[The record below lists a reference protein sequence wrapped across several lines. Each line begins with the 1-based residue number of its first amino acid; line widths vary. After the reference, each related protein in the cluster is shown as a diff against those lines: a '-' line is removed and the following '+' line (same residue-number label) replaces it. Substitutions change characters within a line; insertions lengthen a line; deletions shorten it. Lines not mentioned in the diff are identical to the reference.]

1 MKAKKWY
8 VVKIRWF
15 YFILFHLHGFD
26 ITPYIVHT
34 IVAFL
39 DSVLTKVHWSDCLT
53 RFFRRSNGDFCV
65 APNKGGCSPPDG
77 SYLIFTKREG
87 TAWFF
92 FSPKMELFITSAAR
106 KKFVHRVTVFLF
118 YFVSY
123 VLLFLVLFM
132 NGIWILIDYFR
143 CQNFSSDAPTFSQLT
158 PTSLR
163 CYSPFR
169 LDPLRFS
176 FFGDRLLCTCTN
188 IFRERKH

>member
-1 MKAKKWY
+1 MYWPK
-8 VVKIRWF
+8 
-15 YFILFHLHGFD
+15 
-26 ITPYIVHT
+26 YIEVT
-34 IVAFL
+34 VWRASL
-39 DSVLTKVHWSDCLT
+39 DEATATSVWHLTKEVVPLLT
-53 RFFRRSNGDFCV
+53 AVTSSSPKGKARLVMQPIRFFF
-65 APNKGGCSPPDG
+65 
-77 SYLIFTKREG
+77 L
-87 TAWFF
+87 
-92 FSPKMELFITSAAR
+92 PKMELFITSAAR

-163 CYSPFR
+163 CYSPSR

-176 FFGDRLLCTCTN
+176 FFGERSLCTCTN